1 MVGHHDLSLGS
12 VMAHSLQ
19 RCRTMLLH
27 CLSSNNLRWGWNM
40 ISWFVENIVVVRGEF
55 RKIVVA
61 RVPLRWNW

>member
-1 MVGHHDLSLGS
+1 
-12 VMAHSLQ
+12 
-19 RCRTMLLH
+19 
-27 CLSSNNLRWGWNM
+27 M